1 MKVERLTALD
11 GLRGV
16 AILSVM
22 GFHYLGLY
30 AGLTPGIPTYPYAS
44 HLAASVF
51 RYGWLGVELFF
62 VISGF
67 VIALTLEKCATPL
80 EFATRRFARLWPA
93 LLVCSIATFI
103 FSSAVGSPMSDFRPQ
118 HWYNFFPTLT
128 LTPREWW
135 SFKFPAVD
143 FVDRSYWTLIAEVRF
158 YLVAAMIFWLFKRKN
173 LAVTVSI
180 FVIANITIRSILK
193 HTVGG
198 DQAYSAITLPDF
210 MPWFAAGVV
219 FFELY
224 SRKLS
229 RRVALILLLPMYVF
243 IARNNTFDIQDNSS
257 LVISG
262 IALAIFAVFWLLTE
276 SPTWLQIFESRWL
289 VTIGAWSYSIYLL
302 HQEIGLALLFNLAP
316 TKPII
321 AQAAMVVAVTMT
333 IIALGSLSFHF
344 IEGPARRWITVSS
357 RY

>member
-1 MKVERLTALD
+1 
-11 GLRGV
+11 
-16 AILSVM
+16 M

-30 AGLTPGIPTYPYAS
+30 AGLTPGIPTYPYGS

-67 VIALTLEKCATPL
+67 VITLTLEKCATPL

-103 FSSAVGSPMSDFRPQ
+103 FSSTVGSPMSDFRPQ

-128 LTPREWW
+128 LTPREVW

-143 FVDRSYWTLIAEVRF
+143 FVDRSYWTLVAEVKF
-158 YLVAAMIFWLFKRKN
+158 YLVAALIFWVFKRKKF
-173 LAVTVSI
+173 AVTFSML
-180 FVIANITIRSILK
+180 VIANIAIRSILK
-193 HTVGG
+193 HTVGV
-198 DQAYSAITLPDF
+198 DQLYSAITLPDF

-219 FFELY
+219 FSELY

-229 RRVALILLLPMYVF
+229 RRAALILLLPMYVF
-243 IARNNTFDIQDNSS
+243 IARNSTFDVQDNSS

-262 IALAIFAVFWLLTE
+262 IALAILVVFWLFTE
-276 SPTWLQIFESRWL
+276 FPTRLQVFEFRWL
-289 VTIGAWSYSIYLL
+289 VSVGAWSYSIYLL

-316 TKPII
+316 TGPII
-321 AQAAMVVAVTMT
+321 EQAATVAAVGVL
-333 IIALGSLSFHF
+333 IIALGFVSFHF
-344 IEGPARRWITVSS
+344 IEGPARQWVTASFMRRNSRAHISSITA
-357 RY
+357 